1 MKKLKDLEYIKKFS
15 KISISGICE
24 KNKINRANLLN
35 NKSTQKNAKIVREEI
50 ESEIAKLYIKVGV
63 LMFEK
68 IVFEILYYVIW
79 SFRQLKDQREIS
91 NILYISEKKPK
102 VEERNR

>member
-1 MKKLKDLEYIKKFS
+1 MEDLKYIKKFS

-50 ESEIAKLYIKVGV
+50 ESEIAKLY
-63 LMFEK
+63 
-68 IVFEILYYVIW
+68 
-79 SFRQLKDQREIS
+79 LKEDDNGEC
-91 NILYISEKKPK
+91 
-102 VEERNR
+102 

>member
-1 MKKLKDLEYIKKFS
+1 MQDLRSEKKLKDLEYIKKFS

-50 ESEIAKLYIKVGV
+50 ESEIAKLYIK
-63 LMFEK
+63 EQK
-68 IVFEILYYVIW
+68 
-79 SFRQLKDQREIS
+79 KDE
-91 NILYISEKKPK
+91 
-102 VEERNR
+102 